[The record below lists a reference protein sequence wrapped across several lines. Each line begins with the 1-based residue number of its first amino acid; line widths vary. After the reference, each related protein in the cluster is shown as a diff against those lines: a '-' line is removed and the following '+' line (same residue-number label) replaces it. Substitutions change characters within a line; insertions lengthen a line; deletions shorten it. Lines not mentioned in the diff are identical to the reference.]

1 MTYIY
6 RNSTLTDASCGERC
20 AIIYGWQAQYSN
32 TPPRF
37 YECTNTVSQVYVPPD
52 QISASSVLQIS
63 AINARRVAVAIAGGT
78 YFPDTEYCVYAG
90 GSQSPWL
97 PTTPTSYSTRDG
109 MDSSVATTISQ
120 FSMTAV
126 AASDQ
131 DNKVET
137 PQEIIAKRVFVTG
150 RRPYFP
156 PQLTVSWIYA
166 GAILVGIPLLQAISL
181 VVVIALADT
190 AVVKDDS
197 HFSTAKLLEPL
208 VRQMGDHGCLLTGD
222 EIVELLGGSKV
233 RVTYGSQQRVAVGHV
248 GVFEEGSAG
257 SVASSRFQEGLYDGR
272 EFVREGGQ
280 R

>member
-1 MTYIY
+1 
-6 RNSTLTDASCGERC
+6 
-20 AIIYGWQAQYSN
+20 
-32 TPPRF
+32 
-37 YECTNTVSQVYVPPD
+37 
-52 QISASSVLQIS
+52 
-63 AINARRVAVAIAGGT
+63 
-78 YFPDTEYCVYAG
+78 
-90 GSQSPWL
+90 
-97 PTTPTSYSTRDG
+97 